1 MNLDTTYMGL
11 ELSCPLIVGASPLCE
26 SLDAA
31 RRAEDAGAGALV
43 MRSLFEEQLR
53 RDQLAMIHHTE
64 VHAYSHAEAL
74 DYFPEPDS
82 FGLGP
87 DAYLE
92 QLRRLH
98 ESLDIPVIASLN
110 GVTDGGWVEYARVLE
125 EAGAHGLELNIYY
138 LAFDPEEDPRAV
150 EDRYVRVLEGVKAEV
165 SIPVAVKLGPFF
177 SAPIHM
183 ARRLVSAGADALVIF
198 NRFYQPD
205 IDIEALEMT
214 HRLELSDSHTLLMRL
229 RWLAAM
235 HGRVAADLC
244 VTGGV
249 HDAQDAIK
257 ALMAGATGVQMASAL
272 LRHGP
277 EHLGTVREELTTFL
291 VEREYDSLQQM
302 VGSMSLLRCPD
313 PRALERAN
321 YMQILDSWHLG

>member
-1 MNLDTTYMGL
+1 MNLDTTYLGL
-11 ELSCPLIVGASPLCE
+11 SLRCPLMVGASPICE

-53 RDQLAMIHHTE
+53 RDQLAMAHHTE
-64 VHAYSHAEAL
+64 VHAHSYAEAL

-92 QLRRLH
+92 QLGRLK
-98 ESLDIPVIASLN
+98 EALEIPVIASLN

-125 EAGAHGLELNIYY
+125 DAGADALELNIYY
-138 LAFDPEEDPRAV
+138 LAFDPDEDPRAV
-150 EDRYVRVLEGVKAEV
+150 ERRYVGVLEGVKAEI
-165 SIPVAVKLGPFF
+165 SIPVGVKLSPFF

-183 ARRLVSAGADALVIF
+183 ARQLSQAGADGLVLF
-198 NRFYQPD
+198 NRFYQAD
-205 IDIEALEMT
+205 IDIEALEIK
-214 HRLELSDSHTLLMRL
+214 HRLSLSTSQDLLMRL
-229 RWLAAM
+229 RWLAALY
-235 HGRVAADLC
+235 GRVPSDLC

-249 HDAQDAIK
+249 HDADDAIK
-257 ALMAGATGVQMASAL
+257 AMMAGATGVQMVSAL
-272 LRHGP
+272 LRNGP
-277 EHLGTVREELTTFL
+277 EHIGVVRSDLSTFL
-291 VEREYDSLQQM
+291 DEHDYESLEQM
-302 VGSMSLLRCPD
+302 IGSMSLRRCPD

-321 YMQILDSWHLG
+321 YMQILDSWHLE

>member
-1 MNLDTTYMGL
+1 
-11 ELSCPLIVGASPLCE
+11 
-26 SLDAA
+26 
-31 RRAEDAGAGALV
+31 
-43 MRSLFEEQLR
+43 
-53 RDQLAMIHHTE
+53 
-64 VHAYSHAEAL
+64 
-74 DYFPEPDS
+74 
-82 FGLGP
+82 
-87 DAYLE
+87 
-92 QLRRLH
+92 
-98 ESLDIPVIASLN
+98 
-110 GVTDGGWVEYARVLE
+110 
-125 EAGAHGLELNIYY
+125 
-138 LAFDPEEDPRAV
+138 
-150 EDRYVRVLEGVKAEV
+150 
-165 SIPVAVKLGPFF
+165 
-177 SAPIHM
+177 
-183 ARRLVSAGADALVIF
+183 
-198 NRFYQPD
+198 
-205 IDIEALEMT
+205 MT